1 MTLTPKMVSTMKMVD
16 TKTGASRAG
25 STSGVRVNRTGRR
38 TYTLD
43 YKREIV
49 RQCLKP
55 GVSVAA
61 VALAHGINANL
72 VRRWIVGHQ
81 RASRVPASK
90 LQATLLPVTIDAVT
104 ALKERLAD
112 DQGDAA
118 PQRRRPGA
126 ASIEIEL
133 YGARIHLRGG
143 VDVQSLR
150 SVLAVLAQ
158 R

>member
-1 MTLTPKMVSTMKMVD
+1 MKIVD
-16 TKTGASRAG
+16 TKKGASRRELA
-25 STSGVRVNRTGRR
+25 SGVRINRTGRR

-43 YKREIV
+43 YKLEVV
-49 RQCLKP
+49 RQCRGP

-72 VRRWIVGHQ
+72 VRRWIVAHQ
-81 RASRVPASK
+81 RLLLDPASR
-90 LQATLLPVTIDAVT
+90 LRATLLPVTIDAAT
-104 ALKERLAD
+104 APAQGRAD
-112 DQGDAA
+112 DPVDA
-118 PQRRRPGA
+118 PRNGTRSGI
-126 ASIEIEL
+126 ASIEIEH

-143 VDVQSLR
+143 VDVQALR

>member
-1 MTLTPKMVSTMKMVD
+1 MVSTMKIVD
-16 TKTGASRAG
+16 TKKGASRREFA
-25 STSGVRVNRTGRR
+25 SGVRVNRTGRR
-38 TYTLD
+38 TYTLE
-43 YKREIV
+43 YKLEVVREC
-49 RQCLKP
+49 RGP

-81 RASRVPASK
+81 RTLLSPAPKSG
-90 LQATLLPVTIDAVT
+90 ATLLPVTLDAAT
-104 ALKERLAD
+104 ALAEGPAD
-112 DQGDAA
+112 EQVDAA
-118 PQRRRPGA
+118 TKRRRSGVA
-126 ASIEIEL
+126 IIEIEL

-143 VDVQSLR
+143 VDVQALR